1 MHLGRPES
9 GAQTG
14 WLLLPRGSDSVGFKF
29 LNVHAEKR
37 HPCADARAGVR
48 LRGLSGFCRRARI
61 FPRGALIEARLCFLL
76 ESEGCDCQCGG
87 ATFTARVPVQG
98 QGGRS

>member
-1 MHLGRPES
+1 MS
-9 GAQTG
+9 C

-48 LRGLSGFCRRARI
+48 LRGLTGFCQRAR
-61 FPRGALIEARLCFLL
+61 FLTLIEARLCLF
-76 ESEGCDCQCGG
+76 
-87 ATFTARVPVQG
+87 F
-98 QGGRS
+98 